1 MMPFHARGLGAL
13 ACAIAFVVT
22 PAQAPAAESAATL
35 PAMTQAVQT
44 QVLAGHP
51 VVFALTKALTADTS
65 VNVVQAAPARLPATR
80 HASYYAGRGAPAL
93 ARLAHDAQAVIGL
106 RSIWPDDMLYPLSR
120 QSNIRIVEI
129 DAALPV
135 DRALPGIALQP
146 NSDASSYPWLSPV
159 NLGRMAD
166 IIAADLGRLAPD
178 AHAALQSNLAKIKH
192 GLVEASAT
200 AEASLAAVD
209 NVTVVSLSD
218 RLDYLIASL
227 NLDLAQREIR
237 SDAEWTDETIA
248 QLAADLKANDV
259 AVVLHHREPPPA
271 LRAALDAKGVQILV
285 LDTDGADP
293 VSQLHDTLQAL
304 VKAFEAHA
312 QKT

>member
-1 MMPFHARGLGAL
+1 MPLHARALGAL
-13 ACAIAFVVT
+13 ACAIVFVLT
-22 PAQAPAAESAATL
+22 PAPTLAAESAAAL
-35 PAMTQAVQT
+35 PVVKQAAQT

-51 VVFALTKALTADTS
+51 VAFALTKALTADTS
-65 VNVVQAAPARLPATR
+65 VSVVQAAPARLPATR
-80 HASYYAGRGAPAL
+80 HASYYAGRGAQAL
-93 ARLAHDAQAVIGL
+93 ARLALGADAVIGL
-106 RSIWPDDMLYPLSR
+106 RSIWPDDVLYPLSR

-129 DAALPV
+129 DAARPV

-178 AHAALQSNLAKIKH
+178 AQAALQSNLARIKH
-192 GLVEASAT
+192 GLVEASAA

-237 SDAEWTDETIA
+237 SDAEWTEDAIG
-248 QLAADLKANDV
+248 QLTADLKANDV
-259 AVVLHHREPPPA
+259 AVVLHHREPPAA
-271 LRAALDAKGVQILV
+271 LRDAIDANGVRVLV

-293 VSQLHDTLQAL
+293 VSQLHETLQTL
-304 VKAFEAHA
+304 VKAFEAHS